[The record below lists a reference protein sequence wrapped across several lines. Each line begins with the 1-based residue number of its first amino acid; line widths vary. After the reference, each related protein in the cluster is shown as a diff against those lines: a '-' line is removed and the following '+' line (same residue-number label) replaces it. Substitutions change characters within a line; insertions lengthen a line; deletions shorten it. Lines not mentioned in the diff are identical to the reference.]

1 MQPDGGA
8 AAGSDDKPLLRD
20 RMVARLNHWHGQV
33 VADAKHYVELDDAQ
47 RHRLRKRAKRL
58 RYATEFCA
66 ALFEHRAVRR
76 YLKALRGLQE
86 RLGAVSDATMAMRA
100 FAPRAGTD
108 PAAMFA
114 LGWLA
119 ARHAALVAAS
129 GPELKRFAK
138 VRRYW
143 KDKRG

>member
-1 MQPDGGA
+1 MA
-8 AAGSDDKPLLRD
+8 T
-20 RMVARLNHWHGQV
+20 RLNHWHRQV
-33 VADAKHYVELDDAQ
+33 VADAKRYVELDDAQ

-66 ALFEHRAVRR
+66 ALFERRAVRR

-86 RLGAVSDATMAMRA
+86 RLGAVSDTTMAMRA
-100 FAPRAGTD
+100 FAPRAGTE

-119 ARHAALVAAS
+119 ARREALVAAS

-143 KDKRG
+143 KEKRD